1 MEEGTGDLIINYL
14 KKWGKMSKLKEYDY
28 VIIGAGITGSSAA
41 YFLSKYSNSILLIDK
56 NEKVA
61 FGASGAAG
69 AFLSPLLGKPNKF
82 KDLISQSL
90 KFSTTFYKEIKSQS
104 FKNDGICRIPKND
117 EDKEKFDSYKPY
129 MDFEYSVL
137 NDGYFFN
144 IGSWINP
151 LEVCELLTKD
161 IQKKMKYD
169 VTSIVQNNKF
179 WILNSEIKT
188 KNIILC
194 TGANTK
200 LIKEEYL
207 DIRAVWGQKIDL
219 TTTTNVNFN
228 YHKECSISKAIKS
241 DDSNLYKV
249 SIGATHHRF
258 HNDKHL
264 DLDDEY
270 SKFYTKDVINNDTS
284 KLINLANDI
293 LKLDDVEV
301 NDIKIGARASSTD
314 YFPMIGKL
322 IDSKKSFE
330 KFPHLLN
337 GTHIKENMLISIDN
351 LYVLNGVGG
360 RGFVL
365 SPYLANE
372 LVENIINNKKIDDN
386 ISTYRLFKRW
396 AKKQK

>member
-1 MEEGTGDLIINYL
+1 
-14 KKWGKMSKLKEYDY
+14 MSKLKEYDY

>member
-1 MEEGTGDLIINYL
+1 VEEGTGDLIINYL